1 MSDTDSFINEVSEE
15 VRRDRLFKLMKKYGW
30 IAITLVVLLVGGAAY
45 IEWNKARNRS
55 NAEALGD
62 KILAAFQVEEPADR
76 ALTLGEI
83 DSEGAAGAMLALLT
97 AGEAV
102 QADDLDS
109 AITSLRAVAADTT
122 LPATYRHLAELKLI
136 LIEGEGIPAAERISR
151 LEPLAV
157 AGSPYRL
164 LAEEQMA
171 VAEISTG
178 NIDGAL
184 QRLQNILADG
194 EVTAGLRRRV
204 SQLIVAL
211 GGELIP
217 ASAG

>member
-1 MSDTDSFINEVSEE
+1 MSDTDSFIDEVSEE

-30 IAITLVVLLVGGAAY
+30 IAITLVILLVGGASY
-45 IEWNKARNRS
+45 IEWNKARDRAS
-55 NAEALGD
+55 AEALGD
-62 KILAAFQVEEPADR
+62 KILAAFQAEEPAER
-76 ALTLGEI
+76 FATLKEI
-83 DSEGAAGAMLALLT
+83 NSDGATGAMLGLLT

-102 QADDLDS
+102 QSDDPGG
-109 AITSLRAVAADTT
+109 AIESLRAVAADAS
-122 LPATYRHLAELKLI
+122 LPATYRDLAELKLI
-136 LIEGEGIPAAERISR
+136 LIEGDTIPASERISR

-157 AGSPYRL
+157 AGGPYRL

-178 NIDGAL
+178 NTEAAL

-211 GGELIP
+211 GGDLTP
-217 ASAG
+217 A